1 MNNGLLEKIEETP
14 VQIPLKNRHLC
25 DKRRIW
31 DIFGQGFFN
40 SFKLRGLLGVI
51 EGLIKGKLP
60 RHIAIIMDGNGRWAR
75 QKSLSRIEGHIKGID
90 AVRAV
95 VTACREVGIGF
106 LTLYAFS
113 MENWKRPG
121 IEVSALM
128 NLLQEYLRGE
138 LEEMLENNIR
148 LRAIGDLNSL
158 PQHAHDTL
166 IETMEKTAHCDAMV
180 LALALSYSG
189 RDEIVRAVRR
199 LMADRKKGK
208 IRPDQISEETLS
220 NYLSTKDFPDPDLLI
235 RTSGEYRISNFL
247 LWQIAYTEI
256 YVTETLWPDFGKE
269 DLIKA
274 LLNYQSRQRRFGL
287 TGEQLAMEPG

>member
-1 MNNGLLEKIEETP
+1 M
-14 VQIPLKNRHLC
+14 
-25 DKRRIW
+25 
-31 DIFGQGFFN
+31 
-40 SFKLRGLLGVI
+40 I
-51 EGLIKGKLP
+51 EGLIRERLP

-95 VTACREVGIGF
+95 VTTCRELEIGF

-121 IEVSALM
+121 REVSALM
-128 NLLQEYLRGE
+128 GLLKKFLRKE
-138 LEEMLENNIR
+138 LDEMLENNIR
-148 LRAIGDLNSL
+148 LRAIGDVDSL
-158 PQHAHDTL
+158 PRSAHETL

-180 LALALSYSG
+180 LTLALSYSG
-189 RDEIVRAVRR
+189 RDEILRAVRR
-199 LMADRKKGK
+199 LLEDGKSKG
-208 IRPDQISEETLS
+208 IHPDQISEETLS
-220 NYLSTKDFPDPDLLI
+220 NYLSTTGIPDPDLLI

-256 YVTETLWPDFGKE
+256 YVTEKLWPDFGKE
-269 DLIKA
+269 DLINA

-287 TGEQLAMEPG
+287 TSEQLAMEPG